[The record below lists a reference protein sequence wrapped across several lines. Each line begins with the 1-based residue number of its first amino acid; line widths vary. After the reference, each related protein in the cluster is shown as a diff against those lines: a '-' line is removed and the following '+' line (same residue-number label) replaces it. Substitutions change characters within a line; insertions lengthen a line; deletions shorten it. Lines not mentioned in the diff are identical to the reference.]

1 MFPGRHAVSLAL
13 SAALALGVVPASA
26 EPDASGRS
34 PASAAPTAETASRD
48 ALHRAD
54 EARRVGRFADAADAY
69 RAALEEHRDPALPL
83 AKRAEV
89 LGELGL
95 CELALGAH
103 RDAAEHLHVSL
114 QHRSLLSVEQQRR
127 FEAAQKQAEREVG
140 TLFLAVSPR
149 DAEVLLDGK
158 SLGAS
163 RPTHV
168 VFVEPGPHTIRARL
182 AGYAD
187 ATAALQAARGSSSS
201 VTLTLPARTSS
212 PAPSPE
218 VSGAPARAPAPAEAP
233 GAPANTLRRIA
244 LGTAAAGVVLGVGFW
259 VAAGVLD
266 GVVDERAASLRARG
280 GSGACNGTAFPTEC
294 KHQEF
299 LIARRDGVGAA
310 AIAVLVA
317 SGALGALAVSSY
329 WWAPDTPPRPAI
341 GFRPA
346 TADAPDTSP
355 RVAIG
360 LGPVDADAPG
370 LSPGVTFQAVW

>member
-1 MFPGRHAVSLAL
+1 MFLGRRPVSLAL
-13 SAALALGVVPASA
+13 SAALALGVMPASA

-34 PASAAPTAETASRD
+34 PASAAPTAEAAPRD

-54 EARRVGRFADAADAY
+54 EARLAGRFADAVDAY
-69 RAALEEHRDPALPL
+69 RDALEDHRGPALPL

-103 RDAAEHLHVSL
+103 RDAAEHLHLSL

-127 FEAAQKQAEREVG
+127 FEAAQKQADREVG

-201 VTLTLPARTSS
+201 VTLTLPARTSP

-218 VSGAPARAPAPAEAP
+218 ARGAPAPAEAP
-233 GAPANTLRRIA
+233 GAQAHTLRRIA

-280 GSGACNGTAFPTEC
+280 GPGACNGAAFPTEC

-329 WWAPDTPPRPAI
+329 WWAPDTSPRPAI
-341 GFRPA
+341 GLGPA
-346 TADAPDTSP
+346 TADAPDTAP

-370 LSPGVTFQAVW
+370 LSPGVTFQTVW